1 MNKIT
6 IFLLVIICIQIITL
20 IINGLQGI
28 HKYFLLSELDL
39 YNRYESVKGN
49 PWVVITGAS
58 SGQGKEFA
66 YEFAQRDFNL
76 LLIGSKRTEIVKKD
90 LEKEYPNI
98 HIKII
103 YKDFRDAH
111 KDDFFDEIQKEFDI
125 LDMNISIL
133 INNIGYRTGCNPY
146 HEMDPKYIRDTISA
160 KPIVQS
166 RLTRMII
173 PIFMKR
179 KNLKMKSCLLNISAQ
194 CLHPNYL
201 LGIMSSNE
209 ISVPYLSV
217 YEASNA
223 FCFYQSSSIYK
234 EYRNDFDILN
244 ITPGAV
250 VTQNT
255 EYLNTTLFSVSSI
268 KFVKQ
273 VMKMIGQ
280 VKGNSCGYWGHAF
293 SPFLINCFP
302 FVKDRILQQVG
313 ENIATNFMNS
323 NKVYEFK

>member
-1 MNKIT
+1 MNKI
-6 IFLLVIICIQIITL
+6 ILVLLIIICIQIITL
-20 IINGLQGI
+20 IIQGINGI

-39 YNRYESVKGN
+39 HDRYSAIEGN

-66 YEFAQRDFNL
+66 YEFAERNFNL
-76 LLIGSKRTEIVKKD
+76 LLIGSKRTELVQKD
-90 LEKEYPNI
+90 LQKQYPDI
-98 HIKII
+98 RVKVI
-103 YKDFRDAH
+103 YKDFRDAY

-125 LDMNISIL
+125 LNQNISIL
-133 INNIGYRTGCNPY
+133 INNIGYRTGWNPY

-179 KNLKMKSCLLNISAQ
+179 KTLKMKSSLINISAQ

-201 LGIMSSNE
+201 LGITSTNE

-234 EYRNDFDILN
+234 EYKNDFDILN

-250 VTQNT
+250 ITQNT
-255 EYLNTTLFSVSSI
+255 EYLNSTLFSVSST

-273 VMKMIGQ
+273 IMKMIGQ
-280 VKGNSCGYWGHAF
+280 VNGNSCGYWGHAF

-302 FVKDRILQQVG
+302 FVKDSILQKVG
-313 ENIATNFMNS
+313 ENISTNFMNS
-323 NKVYEFK
+323 NKVYE

>member
-6 IFLLVIICIQIITL
+6 IFLLIIICIQIIIL
-20 IINGLQGI
+20 FLKGIEGI
-28 HKYFLLSELDL
+28 HKYFLLKELDL
-39 YNRYESVKGN
+39 NKRYKSTKGN

-66 YEFAQRDFNL
+66 YEFAKRDFNL
-76 LLIGSKRTEIVKKD
+76 LLIGSKRTESVKKD
-90 LEKEYPNI
+90 LEKEYPD
-98 HIKII
+98 IKVKVI

-111 KDDFFDEIQKEFDI
+111 KDDFFDEIQKEFD
-125 LDMNISIL
+125 LLNENISIL
-133 INNIGYRTGCNPY
+133 INNIGYRTGWAPY
-146 HEMDPKYIRDTISA
+146 HEMDPKYIRDTIAA

-179 KNLKMKSCLLNISAQ
+179 KQLKMKSCLLNISAQ
-194 CLHPNYL
+194 CLHSNYL
-201 LGIMSSNE
+201 LGICSSNE

-234 EYRNDFDILN
+234 EYKNDFDILN

-250 VTQNT
+250 ITQNT
-255 EYLNTTLFSVSSI
+255 EYLNTTLFSVSST

-273 VMKMIGQ
+273 IMKMIGQ
-280 VKGNSCGYWGHAF
+280 VKGNSCGYWGHAL

-302 FVKDRILQQVG
+302 FVKDRILHKVG
-313 ENIATNFMNS
+313 ENISTNFMNC
-323 NKVYEFK
+323 NKEYK

>member
-20 IINGLQGI
+20 IISGLNGI

-39 YNRYESVKGN
+39 YNRYSSIEGN

-76 LLIGSKRTEIVKKD
+76 LLIGSKRTKIVKKD
-90 LEKEYPNI
+90 LEKEYPD
-98 HIKII
+98 IKVKVI

-111 KDDFFDEIQKEFDI
+111 KDDFFDEIQKEFD
-125 LDMNISIL
+125 LLNENISIL
-133 INNIGYRTGCNPY
+133 INNIGYRTGWNPY

-179 KNLKMKSCLLNISAQ
+179 KSLKMKSCLLNISAQ

-201 LGIMSSNE
+201 LGITSTNE
-209 ISVPYLSV
+209 ISVPFLSV

-234 EYRNDFDILN
+234 EYCNDFDILN

-255 EYLNTTLFSVSSI
+255 EYLNTTLFSVSST

-273 VMKMIGQ
+273 IMKMIGQ

-293 SPFLINCFP
+293 SQFLINCFP
-302 FVKDRILQQVG
+302 FVKDRILQKVG
-313 ENIATNFMNS
+313 ENISTNFMNC
-323 NKVYEFK
+323 NKEYK

>member
-1 MNKIT
+1 MNKI
-6 IFLLVIICIQIITL
+6 ILFLLIIICIQIITL
-20 IINGLQGI
+20 IIKGINGI

-39 YNRYESVKGN
+39 YNRYSSIEGN

-66 YEFAQRDFNL
+66 YEFAKRDFNL
-76 LLIGSKRTEIVKKD
+76 LLIGSKITEIVKKD
-90 LEKEYPNI
+90 LEKEYPD
-98 HIKII
+98 IKVKVI

-111 KDDFFDEIQKEFDI
+111 KDDFFDEIQKEFYI
-125 LDMNISIL
+125 LNENISIL
-133 INNIGYRTGCNPY
+133 INNIGYRTGWNPY

-179 KNLKMKSCLLNISAQ
+179 KALKMKSCLLNISAQ
-194 CLHPNYL
+194 CIHPNYL
-201 LGIMSSNE
+201 LGITTSNE
-209 ISVPYLSV
+209 ISVPFLSV

-234 EYRNDFDILN
+234 EYCNDFDILN

-250 VTQNT
+250 ITQNT
-255 EYLNTTLFSVSSI
+255 EYLNSTLFSVSST
-268 KFVKQ
+268 KFVNQ
-273 VMKMIGQ
+273 IMKMIGQ

-302 FVKDRILQQVG
+302 FVKDRILHKVG
-313 ENIATNFMNS
+313 ETISQNFMNC
-323 NKVYEFK
+323 NKEYK

>member
-1 MNKIT
+1 MNKLIL
-6 IFLLVIICIQIITL
+6 FLLIIICIQIISL
-20 IINGLQGI
+20 IIQGIKGI

-39 YNRYESVKGN
+39 YDRYKSVEGN

-66 YEFAQRDFNL
+66 YEFAKRDFNL

-90 LEKEYPNI
+90 LEKEYPD
-98 HIKII
+98 IKIKVI
-103 YKDFRDAH
+103 YKDFRDAY
-111 KDDFFDEIQKEFDI
+111 KDDFFDEIQKEFD
-125 LDMNISIL
+125 LLNQNISIL
-133 INNIGYRTGCNPY
+133 INNIGYRTGWNPY

-179 KNLKMKSCLLNISAQ
+179 KQLKMKSCLLNISAQ
-194 CLHPNYL
+194 CIHPNYL
-201 LGIMSSNE
+201 FGITTSNE
-209 ISVPYLSV
+209 ISVPFLSV

-234 EYRNDFDILN
+234 EYHNDFDILN

-250 VTQNT
+250 ITQNT
-255 EYLNTTLFSVSSI
+255 EYLNSTLFSVSST

-273 VMKMIGQ
+273 IMKMIGQ

-302 FVKDRILQQVG
+302 FVKDRILHKVG
-313 ENIATNFMNS
+313 ENISQNFMES
-323 NKVYEFK
+323 HKEYK